1 MASRNSIAA
10 LWRPLRPSLL
20 LQIAPSLVV
29 WLEGEL
35 VVRLADTPTVG
46 GILGLVIAVAF
57 RIARCLNRSR
67 MRRAADRL
75 PARILQR
82 FARACTG

>member
-10 LWRPLRPSLL
+10 LWRSIHPSLL
-20 LQIAPSLVV
+20 LQIAPSFVV

-46 GILGLVIAVAF
+46 GILGLVISVAF
-57 RIARCLNRSR
+57 RITGCLNRSR
-67 MRRAADRL
+67 MRWAADRL
-75 PARILQR
+75 LARMLQL

>member
-1 MASRNSIAA
+1 MTSRNSIAA
-10 LWRPLRPSLL
+10 LWRSIHPSLL
-20 LQIAPSLVV
+20 LQAGPSFVV

-57 RIARCLNRSR
+57 YITGSLSRSR
-67 MRRAADRL
+67 IRRATDRL
-75 PARILQR
+75 LARMLQL